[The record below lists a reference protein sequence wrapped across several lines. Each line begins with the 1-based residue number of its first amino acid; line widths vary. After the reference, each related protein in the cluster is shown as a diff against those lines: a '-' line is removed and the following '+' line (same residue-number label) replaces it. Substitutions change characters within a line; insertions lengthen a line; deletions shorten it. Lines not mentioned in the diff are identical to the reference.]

1 MPLPSVDEEVLR
13 IADYC
18 MDGKTLTHKDAV
30 YLCDVEPFTP
40 EDHFLNYVAR
50 ERHFKTANGIAE
62 VHGQIGMDA
71 NPCPAN
77 CEFCSFAVG
86 NEARPNGRH
95 EMPIG
100 TVLHYAH
107 DYYDNGAN
115 VLTLMI
121 TVDYDFEK
129 FLRFIEAAHKELP
142 DFPIMANMGD
152 FDLSMARELKA
163 AGAGSVY
170 HAIRMGEGEI
180 NNLSVDARVKTIE
193 AAHEAGLK
201 VSTCTELIRPGLR
214 AEDIVAALEREVS
227 LEPESGFA
235 GGFIAVPGT
244 KMFDAPRY
252 SWSKIGVFGNI
263 LRLLTP
269 EGKMPFGSGN
279 HSWAEVGTN
288 PRDDKNETE
297 RGGLGPDLL
306 KSRMEFENKEWT
318 VPFGPSKFW

>member
-1 MPLPSVDEEVLR
+1 MPLPRVDKEVLR

-18 MDGKTLTHKDAV
+18 MDGKTLTHADAV
-30 YLCDVEPFTP
+30 LLCDVEPFTP
-40 EDHFLNYVAR
+40 EGHVISYVAR
-50 ERHFKTANGIAE
+50 ERHFKAAHGIAE

-77 CEFCSFAVG
+77 CEFCSFAS
-86 NEARPNGRH
+86 NAEARPGGRH
-95 EMPIG
+95 EMSLDDI
-100 TVLHYAH
+100 LRYAH

-121 TVDYDFEK
+121 TNSYNFEQY
-129 FLRFIEAAHKELP
+129 LRYLEAVHKELP
-142 DFPIMANMGD
+142 DFPIMVNMGD
-152 FDLSMARELKA
+152 FDLPMALELKA

-170 HAIRMGEGEI
+170 HAIRMGEGQI
-180 NNLSVDARVKTIE
+180 NNLSVDDRVKTIE
-193 AAHEAGLK
+193 ATHEAGLK
-201 VSTCTELIRPGLR
+201 VSTCTELIRPGVD
-214 AEDIVAALEREVS
+214 AEDIVSALEREVS

-252 SWSKIGVFGNI
+252 SWSKIDVFGDI

-269 EGKMPFGSGN
+269 EGRMPFGSGN

-297 RGGLGPDLL
+297 KGGLGPDLL

-318 VPFGPSKFW
+318 VPFGPSNYW

>member
-1 MPLPSVDEEVLR
+1 MHLPSVDTEVLR

-18 MDGKTLTHKDAV
+18 MDGKTLTHKDAI
-30 YLCDVEPFTP
+30 YLCDIEPFTP
-40 EDHFLNYVAR
+40 EGHVLSYVAR
-50 ERHFKTANGIAE
+50 KRHFEAAGGIAE

-77 CEFCSFAVG
+77 REFCSFASNG
-86 NEARPNGRH
+86 DARPNGRH
-95 EMPIG
+95 EMSLDAI
-100 TVLHYAH
+100 LRYAH
-107 DYYDNGAN
+107 DYHDNGAN

-121 TVDYDFEK
+121 TNSYNFEQY
-129 FLRFIEAAHKELP
+129 LRYIDAGHKERP

-152 FDLSMARELKA
+152 FDYSMACELKA
-163 AGAGSVY
+163 VGVGSVY

-180 NNLSVDARVKTIE
+180 NNLSVEARVKTIE

-201 VSTCTELIRPGLR
+201 VSTCTELIRPGLA

-252 SWSKIGVFGNI
+252 SWEKINVFGNI

-288 PRDDKNETE
+288 PRDDKSETE
-297 RGGLGPDLL
+297 KGGLGPDLL
-306 KSRMEFENKEWT
+306 KSRMEFENKEWA